1 MVIFGLFFLV
11 YVYYRGLDIELY
23 RHSQAQLNQHYGAL
37 NTLLLLA
44 SSWFVVMGVE
54 KARHGLGFKATPFFA
69 SALACGLGFSAV
81 KVVEYS
87 DKLAADI
94 TITSNDFFMY
104 YYIFTGLHFLHVVI
118 GMGVL
123 IFLIVKTRTR
133 HFQSSDMAM
142 VESGASF
149 WHLVDLLWIILF
161 PLLYL
166 MP

>member
-1 MVIFGLFFLV
+1 
-11 YVYYRGLDIELY
+11 
-23 RHSQAQLNQHYGAL
+23 
-37 NTLLLLA
+37 
-44 SSWFVVMGVE
+44 MGVE
-54 KARHGLGFKATPFFA
+54 KARHGLGHKAVPFFT
-69 SALACGLGFSAV
+69 SALACGLGFSVV
-81 KVVEYS
+81 KVMEYGE
-87 DKLAADI
+87 KLAADI

-123 IFLIVKTRTR
+123 TFMILKTRAK
-133 HFQSSDMAM
+133 HFQSNDMIL